1 MESNWG
7 SVSGLRL
14 VGSVRSSSSLL
25 TGSRLL
31 GSPVV
36 VVVMVLVVGIA
47 IFTLWRLTA
56 GFMRHVAAAAA
67 VIHDAAAAA
76 APVTLVV
83 TAVAVVVVVAAE
95 PPVITEEERGSKLEK
110 PPVRLEAAGARP
122 TLLLAPASA
131 PAQRTELRS
140 DDIGVFG
147 ETVDRASKVA

>member
-1 MESNWG
+1 MG
-7 SVSGLRL
+7 SAV
-14 VGSVRSSSSLL
+14 V
-25 TGSRLL
+25 
-31 GSPVV
+31 VV
-36 VVVMVLVVGIA
+36 VVVMVLVVGMA

-83 TAVAVVVVVAAE
+83 TAVVVVVVVAAE
-95 PPVITEEERGSKLEK
+95 PPVITEGERGSKLEK